1 MIKNRYNAPI
11 MIKRRFW
18 AVILIL
24 VSFLIGYFVYTS
36 ENSSSKFKF
45 KLGLDLNG
53 GTELVYKADLSK
65 ASSTSA
71 EISSS
76 MSVLRDVI
84 ERRVNI
90 FGVSEAVVRVE
101 RVGFTGA
108 ESEQQLIVELPGVTD
123 IDKAVAMIGATP
135 TLEFRLVASGT
146 EALSKALE
154 KASTTEE
161 KLKIADQMF
170 TYTGLTGR
178 LLKKSALEFNQTT
191 GEAMVS
197 LQFNSEGSDLFAK
210 ITKENVGKQLA
221 IFLDGNLVSMPNIR
235 EEITGGNAVISGG
248 FTGSAG
254 VKEAKKLVDNLNL
267 GALPVPIQLISTQ
280 TIGASLGQDA
290 VDASMKAG
298 IIAFIVIAI
307 FLILIYRLP
316 GFLAVIALVI
326 YTVINLALFKIIPVT
341 LTAAG
346 IAAFVLSLGMAVD
359 ANVLI
364 FERMKE
370 ELKRGRELSDAI
382 KEGFHRAWTSIRDS
396 NTSSMITAVI
406 LYMFSSTA
414 VVKGFALVFFIG
426 VAVSMFT
433 AITASRTLLLAIK
446 HDKAG
451 RVLTFLFGGNF
462 KNSSLEN
469 IEINNKK

>member
-1 MIKNRYNAPI
+1 

-18 AVILIL
+18 AVVLIL
-24 VSFLIGYFVYTS
+24 VSFLIGYFVYST
-36 ENSSSKFKF
+36 ENPVSSFKF

-53 GTELVYKADLSK
+53 GTELVYKPDLTN
-65 ASSTSA
+65 ASSTPA

-84 ERRVNI
+84 ERRVNT
-90 FGVSEAVVRVE
+90 FGVSEPVVRVE

-108 ESEQQLIVELPGVTD
+108 ADEQQLTVELPGVTD
-123 IDKAVAMIGATP
+123 IDKAIAMIGATP
-135 TLEFRLVASGT
+135 TLEFRLVASDT
-146 EALSKALE
+146 DALSKALA
-154 KASTTEE
+154 KASSTEE
-161 KLKIADQMF
+161 KQKITDQMF
-170 TYTGLTGR
+170 IYTGLTGK
-178 LLKKSALEFNQTT
+178 LLQKSALQFDQNT

-210 ITKENVGKQLA
+210 ITKENVGRRLA
-221 IFLDGNLVSMPNIR
+221 IFLDGDVKSMPNIK
-235 EEITGGNAVISGG
+235 EEIDGGNAVISGG
-248 FTGSAG
+248 FSGSAG
-254 VKEAKKLVDNLNL
+254 IKEAKNLVDNLNL

-280 TIGASLGQDA
+280 TIGASLGHDA
-290 VDASMKAG
+290 VAASTKAG

-307 FLILIYRLP
+307 FLILVYRLP
-316 GFLAVIALVI
+316 GLLAVIALII
-326 YTVINLALFKIIPVT
+326 YTIINLALFKLIPVT

-346 IAAFVLSLGMAVD
+346 IAAFILSIGMAVD
-359 ANVLI
+359 ANILI

-370 ELKRGRELSDAI
+370 ELKRGRELGDAI

-396 NTSSMITAVI
+396 NTSSLITAVI
-406 LYMFSSTA
+406 LYMFSSTS

-426 VAVSMFT
+426 VLTSMFT

-451 RVLTFLFGGNF
+451 RVLTFLFGGSF
-462 KNSSLEN
+462 KNP
-469 IEINNKK
+469 NNK

>member
-1 MIKNRYNAPI
+1 

-18 AVILIL
+18 AVALIV
-24 VSFLIGYFVYTS
+24 VSSLIGYFVYST
-36 ENSSSKFKF
+36 ENSASNFKF

-53 GTELVYKADLSK
+53 GTELVYKPDLSH
-65 ASSTSA
+65 
-71 EISSS
+71 SSS
-76 MSVLRDVI
+76 SPTDINSSMNVLRDVI
-84 ERRVNI
+84 ERRVNA

-123 IDKAVAMIGATP
+123 IEKAVAMIGETP
-135 TLEFRLVASGT
+135 TLDFRLVATDTS
-146 EALSKALE
+146 AFSKAY
-154 KASTTEE
+154 AAATTTEE
-161 KLKIADQMF
+161 KQKILDKTF
-170 TYTGLTGR
+170 SYTGLTGR
-178 LLKKSALEFNQTT
+178 LLQKSALEFNQTT
-191 GEAMVS
+191 GEPMVS

-221 IFLDGNLVSMPNIR
+221 IFLDGDLKSMPNIK

-248 FTGSAG
+248 FVGSAG
-254 VKEAKKLVDNLNL
+254 IKEARTLVDDLNL

-280 TIGASLGQDA
+280 TIGASLGHDA
-290 VDASMKAG
+290 VDASTRAG

-316 GFLAVIALVI
+316 GVLAVIALII
-326 YTVINLALFKIIPVT
+326 YTAINLALFKFIPVT

-346 IAAFVLSLGMAVD
+346 IAAFILSLGMAVD
-359 ANVLI
+359 ANILI

-370 ELKRGRELSDAI
+370 ELKRGRELGDAI

-396 NTSSMITAVI
+396 NTSSMITAII

-451 RVLTFLFGGNF
+451 RILTFLFGGKF
-462 KNSSLEN
+462 NSNNLESRN
-469 IEINNKK
+469 

>member
-1 MIKNRYNAPI
+1 

-18 AVILIL
+18 AIVLIL
-24 VSFLIGYFVYTS
+24 VSFLIGYFVYS
-36 ENSSSKFKF
+36 SNSSESKFKF

-53 GTELVYKADLSK
+53 GPELVYKADLIK

-71 EISSS
+71 EIASS

-84 ERRVNI
+84 ERRVNA

-101 RVGFTGA
+101 RIGFTGA

-123 IDKAVAMIGATP
+123 IEKAVAMIGATP
-135 TLEFRLVASGT
+135 TLDFRLVATDTST
-146 EALSKALE
+146 FSKTLAN
-154 KASTTEE
+154 ASTTEE
-161 KLKIADQMF
+161 KQKIMDKTF

-178 LLKKSALEFNQTT
+178 LLQKSALEFNQTT

-221 IFLDGNLVSMPNIR
+221 IFLDGDLKSMPNIK

-248 FTGSAG
+248 FNGSTGI
-254 VKEAKKLVDNLNL
+254 KEAKTLVDDLNL

-280 TIGASLGQDA
+280 TIGASLGHDA
-290 VDASMKAG
+290 VDASTKAG
-298 IIAFIVIAI
+298 MIAFIVIAI
-307 FLILIYRLP
+307 FLIIIYRLP
-316 GFLAVIALVI
+316 GLLAVIALII
-326 YTVINLALFKIIPVT
+326 YTAINLALFKLIPVT

-346 IAAFVLSLGMAVD
+346 IAAFILSIGMAVD
-359 ANVLI
+359 ANILI

-370 ELKRGRELSDAI
+370 ELKRGRELGDAI
-382 KEGFHRAWTSIRDS
+382 KEGFNRAWTSIRDS
-396 NTSSMITAVI
+396 NTSSLITAVI
-406 LYMFSSTA
+406 LYMFSSTS

-426 VAVSMFT
+426 VLTSMFT

-451 RVLTFLFGGNF
+451 RVLTFLFGGSF
-462 KNSSLEN
+462 KNPSLDEL
-469 IEINNKK
+469 ETNNKK